1 MSELP
6 KGWVVSKIDALCRKP
21 EQIKPEDT
29 LQFKY
34 IDISSVDRHK
44 KEVVSPTDMLGSD
57 APSRAR
63 KLVNTGDV
71 IVSMTRPNLN
81 AVAKIPKHLEG
92 NIASTGFD
100 VLKPVLIEP
109 DWLFS
114 VVKSKSFID
123 SISGT
128 TIGAL
133 YPACKASD
141 IRGYEMPVPPL
152 AEQKRIV
159 EKLDE
164 VLAQVDNIKARLDG
178 IPAILKRF
186 RQSVLASAVSG
197 QLTEEW
203 RAGHEKIDMFEVCN
217 ELSKVRQDKYS
228 LACKSA
234 KLQKLKKPR
243 RPSNIDEKIEPHL
256 DALKLIP
263 CFPEEWGK
271 NVLAF
276 ITDNYADSIVDG
288 PFGASINV
296 KTDYI
301 EAGVPVIRMVNI
313 RPFKFISEN
322 RKFILEEK
330 FSDLERHRID
340 SGDVLLAKVGATT
353 GDCCIYPK
361 GQPVAMLSTTG
372 SCRITVDKQ
381 IYKAE
386 FLTIVLNSYR
396 SVFNSIT
403 SQVAQPFL
411 NMKTIK
417 AIPIPIPQV
426 GEQREIVRLV
436 DQYFAFA
443 DTIDA
448 QVKKAQARV
457 DKLTQSIL
465 AKAFRGE
472 LVPQDPND
480 EPADKL
486 LERISA
492 ARKEAEALAKAA
504 KKAQSTKSTA
514 KKKVAKSA

>member
-29 LQFKY
+29 HQFKY

-63 KLVNTGDV
+63 KLVNAEDV

-164 VLAQVDNIKARLDG
+164 VLAQVDTIKARLDG
-178 IPAILKRF
+178 IPALLKRF

-197 QLTEEW
+197 KLTEEW
-203 RAGHEKIDMFEVCN
+203 RGNNTCGCADK
-217 ELSKVRQDKYS
+217 ELSAVFAK
-228 LACKSA
+228 KSG
-234 KLQKLKKPR
+234 KLKLRGKQANLGELSLLTLPTGWIWTQNYKLAKDA
-243 RPSNIDEKIEPHL
+243 SNAIC
-256 DALKLIP
+256 A
-263 CFPEEWGK
+263 
-271 NVLAF
+271 
-276 ITDNYADSIVDG
+276 G
-288 PFGASINV
+288 PFGTIFKA
-296 KTDYI
+296 KDFRD
-301 EAGVPVIRMVNI
+301 EGVPIIFLRHVKEDGFNQNKPNYMDRAVW
-313 RPFKFISEN
+313 
-322 RKFILEEK
+322 EELHQEYSVTGGELLVTK
-330 FSDLERHRID
+330 L
-340 SGDVLLAKVGATT
+340 GDPPGE
-353 GDCCIYPK
+353 CCIYPENAGVSMVTPDVLK
-361 GQPVAMLSTTG
+361 MD
-372 SCRITVDKQ
+372 VDEQSVERK
-381 IYKAE
+381 Y
-386 FLTIVLNSYR
+386 LRSY
-396 SVFNSIT
+396 FNS
-403 SQVAQPFL
+403 
-411 NMKTIK
+411 
-417 AIPIPIPQV
+417 PISTEIIEKLAFGATRLRIDIAMFKGFPVPLPPMD
-426 GEQREIVRLV
+426 EQKEIARLV

-443 DTIDA
+443 DTIEA

-457 DKLTQSIL
+457 DNLTQSIL

-486 LERISA
+486 LERIA
-492 ARKEAEALAKAA
+492 EARKEAEALAKAA
-504 KKAQSTKSTA
+504 KKAQST
-514 KKKVAKSA
+514 